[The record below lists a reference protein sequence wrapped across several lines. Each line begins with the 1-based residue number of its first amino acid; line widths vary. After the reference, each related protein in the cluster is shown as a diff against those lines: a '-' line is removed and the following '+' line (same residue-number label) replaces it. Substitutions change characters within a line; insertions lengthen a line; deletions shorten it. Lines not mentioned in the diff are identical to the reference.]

1 MKSSRQY
8 RNSHGQALA
17 EGAAALIL
25 LTAIIV
31 GGVLLIL
38 GTGTLAYYKI
48 KLATVT
54 SAVAKVA
61 VDGRYWL
68 GAQRPD
74 FNATTVQN
82 NATTLATDLLGKA
95 GFPSQVISSATVTV
109 DFASDPNAAIVTIAV
124 SYLPIVS
131 GGILPSVASM
141 QDTEAEP
148 YILNRPIG
156 VLRAGYQNMSGG
168 TSDVVAGVNVP
179 CYGTDVSSSILA
191 GPSAYPDKS
200 LFNFPVWCG
209 TAYNGMP
216 SATPMKGPEQNGY
229 TITGSHIPDDTS
241 THPADSTSWTS
252 Y

>member
-95 GFPSQVISSATVTV
+95 GFPSQVISST
-109 DFASDPNAAIVTIAV
+109 
-124 SYLPIVS
+124 LPPCYRELALVAKLRRDALPQPLRESSKPDIVS
-131 GGILPSVASM
+131 HFPAVRIRHPQAERPTPLGKATIVLLIFLPDVLGKVMSRLCLLDIGGPP
-141 QDTEAEP
+141 EP
-148 YILNRPIG
+148 RHKVPFSLST
-156 VLRAGYQNMSGG
+156 VKELERATRQ
-168 TSDVVAGVNVP
+168 SD
-179 CYGTDVSSSILA
+179 
-191 GPSAYPDKS
+191 
-200 LFNFPVWCG
+200 
-209 TAYNGMP
+209 
-216 SATPMKGPEQNGY
+216 
-229 TITGSHIPDDTS
+229 H
-241 THPADSTSWTS
+241 
-252 Y
+252 